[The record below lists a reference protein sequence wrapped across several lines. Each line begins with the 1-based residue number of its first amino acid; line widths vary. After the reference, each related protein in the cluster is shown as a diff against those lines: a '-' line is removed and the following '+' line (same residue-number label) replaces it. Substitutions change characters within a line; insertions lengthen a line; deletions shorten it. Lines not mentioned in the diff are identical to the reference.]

1 MLLST
6 LFLRVI
12 RLGQDSLLIQI
23 IGSVQMLLLDDNRQ
37 VIAVNVERVIF
48 GRAVTLVFMVLVLLV
63 KL

>member
-37 VIAVNVERVIF
+37 VIAIYVERVIF